1 MFESWGRSWQLVK
14 ASWAV
19 LQADRE
25 LLWFPVISGI
35 VTILICVV
43 MFIPSIAFFFLS
55 AGVNETTTQVFG
67 TIGTFIFYLVTYTI
81 SIYFNTALIGA
92 AMIRL
97 DGGDPTMQDGFRI
110 ANERLTTILTYA
122 AMSATVGLII
132 RFLQE
137 RGGILGNIIAFLG
150 GVAWNVATFLVIPVL
165 VVKDISAWDAIKE
178 STSLLRKTWGEQI
191 TGNFSIGMIFGLGYV
206 VIIMLGMA
214 LTFGIGVAT
223 ESIPLIIT
231 FVALT
236 IVAFIVLA
244 IIQGALNGIYQAALY
259 RFAEEGVAPDAFDI
273 EVLRNAFKPK
283 RKRGM

>member
-25 LLWFPVISGI
+25 LLLFPVISGI

-55 AGVNETTTQVFG
+55 AGANEVTTQVFG

-97 DGGDPTMQDGFRI
+97 DGGDPTIQDGFRI

-137 RGGILGNIIAFLG
+137 RGGIIGNIIAFLG
-150 GVAWNVATFLVIPVL
+150 GVAWNVATFLVIPIL

-206 VIIMLGMA
+206 VIIVLGIA

-231 FVALT
+231 FVTLT